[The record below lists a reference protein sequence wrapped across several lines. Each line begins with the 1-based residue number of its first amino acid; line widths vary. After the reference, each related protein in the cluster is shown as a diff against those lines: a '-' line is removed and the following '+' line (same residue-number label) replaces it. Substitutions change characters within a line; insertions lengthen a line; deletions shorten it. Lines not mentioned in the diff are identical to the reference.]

1 MIPIFDTIKQAE
13 KAGVIDYSPGVL
25 IADVLPGSPA
35 SVAELR
41 RGDIVLSL
49 DGRDL
54 MRSEDL
60 IKIISSEPNNHRV
73 HILRNGV
80 SLDVDVLPKNGK
92 IGTHIL
98 PRIKPVRYQYG
109 ITQSLYHGTREVYD
123 QIGFTLR
130 TFGTI
135 FRIVFSHTATQKEKQ
150 EATAGIG

>member
-13 KAGVIDYSPGVL
+13 EAGVIDYSSGVL
-25 IADVLPGSPA
+25 IADILPDSPA
-35 SVAELR
+35 SLSGLR

-54 MRSEDL
+54 MRSEDF
-60 IKIISSEPNNHRV
+60 IKIISSESSKHVVR
-73 HILRNGV
+73 ITRNGAP
-80 SLDVDVLPKNGK
+80 LDIAVTPKNGK
-92 IGTHIL
+92 IGAHIL
-98 PRIKPVRYQYG
+98 PRIKPVLYQYG
-109 ITQSLYHGTREVYD
+109 CVQSLYHGTREVYD

-135 FRIVFSHTATQKEKQ
+135 FRIVFSHTSTQKEKQ